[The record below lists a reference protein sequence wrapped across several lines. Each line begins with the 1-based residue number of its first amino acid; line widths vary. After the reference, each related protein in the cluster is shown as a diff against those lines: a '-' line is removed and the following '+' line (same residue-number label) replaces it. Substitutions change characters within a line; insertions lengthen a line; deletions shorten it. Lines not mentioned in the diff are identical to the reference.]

1 MMIKQAF
8 LRGRQFL
15 RSWQARPL
23 SGLELAYI
31 SRILTPAQLGL
42 FKALPFYEQRHALN
56 VCRTLT
62 GAGFG
67 YDLDLL
73 QASLLHDLG
82 KFDSATGQAIPIWV
96 KVANVAAGKLIGPL
110 YRPWRTRQAQT
121 RPGHWRYYFHLQAVH
136 EDRGARLAREAG
148 GGPRVAALIG
158 ELPRLQQRGDP
169 SAKALVW
176 ADDLN

>member
-1 MMIKQAF
+1 MMLQKAF
-8 LRGRQFL
+8 LRTRQFV
-15 RSWQARPL
+15 RSTRATPL
-23 SGLELAYI
+23 DAPDLAYLQ
-31 SRILTPAQLGL
+31 SVLTPAQVAL
-42 FKALPFYEQRHALN
+42 FTALPLYEQRHALN

-82 KFDSATGQAIPIWV
+82 KFDPATGRFIPVWV
-96 KVANVAAGKLIGPL
+96 KVANVVANAVGGGF
-110 YRPWRTRQAQT
+110 YRAWRERQSAVESS
-121 RPGHWRYYFHLQAVH
+121 HWRYYFWLQAAH
-136 EDRGARLAREAG
+136 ERRGAVLAREAG

-158 ELPRLQQRGDP
+158 ECKRLQQQGDR
-169 SAKALVW
+169 AALALGW

>member
-1 MMIKQAF
+1 MMITQAF

-15 RSWQARPL
+15 RSWRASPL
-23 SGLELAYI
+23 SGLEMDYL
-31 SRILTPAQLGL
+31 SRILTLDEFGL
-42 FKALPFYEQRHALN
+42 FKALPLYEQRHALN

-67 YDLDLL
+67 YDLELL

-82 KFDSATGQAIPIWV
+82 KFDPATGQAVPIWV
-96 KVANVAAGKLIGPL
+96 KVVNVAAGKLAGPL
-110 YRPWRTRQAQT
+110 YRPWRARQAGAA
-121 RPGHWRYYFHLQAVH
+121 PGTWRYFFRLQAGH
-136 EDRGARLAREAG
+136 EGRGARLARQAG

-158 ELPRLQQRGDP
+158 EPQRLRQRGDP
-169 SAKALVW
+169 AAKALLW

>member
-1 MMIKQAF
+1 MILYKAF
-8 LRGRQFL
+8 LRVRQFV
-15 RSWQARPL
+15 RSTLARPL
-23 SGLELAYI
+23 DAPELEYLQ
-31 SRILTPAQLGL
+31 SVLTPAQFSL
-42 FKALPFYEQRHALN
+42 FKVLPLYEQRHALN

-82 KFDSATGQAIPIWV
+82 KFDPATGQAIPVRV
-96 KVANVAAGKLIGPL
+96 KVANVAATTIAGPL
-110 YRPWRTRQAQT
+110 YRNWRERQSQA
-121 RPGHWRYYFHLQAVH
+121 RPGEWRYYFWLQAAH
-136 EDRGARLAREAG
+136 EARGAALAREAG

-158 ELPRLQQRGDP
+158 ECKQLQRQGD
-169 SAKALVW
+169 KAALALEW

>member
-1 MMIKQAF
+1 MIFKKAF
-8 LRGRQFL
+8 LRARQFV
-15 RSWQARPL
+15 RATQARPL
-23 SGLELAYI
+23 DVSELKYLQGV
-31 SRILTPAQLGL
+31 LTPAQFSL
-42 FKALPFYEQRHALN
+42 FRALPLYEQRHALN

-82 KFDSATGQAIPIWV
+82 KFDPATGQAIPVWV
-96 KVANVAAGKLIGPL
+96 KVVNVAAGKMAGPL
-110 YRPWRTRQAQT
+110 YRHWRERQSSV
-121 RPGHWRYYFHLQAVH
+121 RPGDWRYYFWLQAAH
-136 EDRGARLAREAG
+136 EARGAALAREAG

-158 ELPRLQQRGDP
+158 ESKLLQRQGDR
-169 SAKALVW
+169 AALALEW

>member
-1 MMIKQAF
+1 MILQKAF
-8 LRGRQFL
+8 LRVRQFV
-15 RSWQARPL
+15 RSTRAWPL
-23 SGLELAYI
+23 DAPELAYLQ
-31 SRILTPAQLGL
+31 SVLTPAQFSL

-67 YDLDLL
+67 YDLELL

-82 KFDSATGQAIPIWV
+82 KFDPATGAAIPVWV
-96 KVANVAAGKLIGPL
+96 KVVNVAAGKIAGPL
-110 YRPWRTRQAQT
+110 YRNWRTRQSQV
-121 RPGHWRYYFHLQAVH
+121 RPGDWRYYFWLQAAH
-136 EDRGARLAREAG
+136 EARGAALAREAG

-158 ELPRLQQRGDP
+158 EGKQLQRQGDR
-169 SAKALVW
+169 AALALEW